1 MLILFIQKIIFP
13 KIFNVDLSRL
23 KIDVKEYKKF
33 IYLIFINLAL
43 TINIIFFS
51 LEIAL
56 KVIFNIFKN
65 INYLTLLQISLIIV
79 LFYKN
84 FY

>member
-79 LFYKN
+79 IFYKN